1 MFGSVT
7 KRMMNLSNPL
17 PASSHPPANPHP
29 PAVLRTAV
37 HGGDSERS
45 IGIGIRK
52 LGKTIKNVGMTNY
65 IFPIKTFLKSN
76 LIEIQRIETA
86 TYSNKAYFP
95 GEHFLYF

>member
-37 HGGDSERS
+37 QGGDSERS

-52 LGKTIKNVGMTNY
+52 LGKTIKKCRYDKLNFCYQNVFICQTRF
-65 IFPIKTFLKSN
+65 IIKF
-76 LIEIQRIETA
+76 I
-86 TYSNKAYFP
+86 
-95 GEHFLYF
+95 